1 MAKTVQI
8 WYYPE
13 FPAAASPP
21 AVVAAVATV
30 LDACPL
36 PQLVPMLLL
45 LLLPR
50 AVAVAVVV
58 VLLLL
63 MASPLWQSRTSLL
76 HAQHLR

>member
-45 LLLPR
+45 LLQR

-58 VLLLL
+58 VLLL

>member
-13 FPAAASPP
+13 FPVAASPP

-45 LLLPR
+45 LLQR

-63 MASPLWQSRTSLL
+63 MASPL
-76 HAQHLR
+76 